1 MPTYMCHFHLLK
13 RNVTKFGLFF
23 SGHVIY
29 TLCTMTRA
37 ILPSKYTKY
46 KVLIFFF
53 LRARIVITNYT
64 YKAPPTDIYSFEVLW
79 EECHLI
85 HFFFV
90 PFNFTVFPFVFRK

>member
-1 MPTYMCHFHLLK
+1 
-13 RNVTKFGLFF
+13 
-23 SGHVIY
+23 
-29 TLCTMTRA
+29 MTRA

-90 PFNFTVFPFVFRK
+90 PFNFTVFPFVFRKWVHVVTLGDIHTEHNNEQYIM